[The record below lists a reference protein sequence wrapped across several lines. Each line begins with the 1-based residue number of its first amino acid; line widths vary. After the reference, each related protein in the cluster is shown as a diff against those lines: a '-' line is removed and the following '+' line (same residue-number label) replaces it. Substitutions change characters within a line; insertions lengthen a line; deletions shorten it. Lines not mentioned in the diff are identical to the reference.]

1 METIKVHLK
10 ETPHAW
16 WARVADGDESH
27 HYSAEH
33 PLDALCMALGLP
45 VFGEYIPALDSES
58 LNGVT
63 LTLKKYSSGS
73 FGLEGTVTGG
83 CTAQGVAHML
93 AEMIVQ
99 HEMGYDVDGA
109 EWDEGDEECD
119 CDPRYPES
127 CAHAGGNAA
136 DVQGEI
142 IPSAEIDRWYE
153 RCGPLVFRPMLVIT
167 PWKDP
172 SGLTLQIGDSSE
184 PPFTHY
190 RSWHG
195 VDRNNLTPQAGIR
208 IAKGIEVYGRCPDC
222 KGTRVYE
229 GLFSREPCRTCKGA
243 GVV

>member
-16 WARVADGDESH
+16 WARVADGNESH

-33 PLDALCMALGLP
+33 PLDALCKALGLP
-45 VFGEYIPALDSES
+45 EFGDYIPALDSES

-63 LTLKKYSSGS
+63 LTLQRHHGDSYTCEGS
-73 FGLEGTVTGG
+73 MVAARS
-83 CTAQGVAHML
+83 AQAMAHML
-93 AEMIVQ
+93 AEIIVQ

-109 EWDEGDEECD
+109 EWDEDDEECD

-127 CAHAGGNAA
+127 CAHAGGDAA
-136 DVQGEI
+136 GVQGEI

-172 SGLTLQIGDSSE
+172 SGLTLQIGDSSD

-190 RSWHG
+190 RSFHG
-195 VDRNNLTPQAGIR
+195 VGHGGMA
-208 IAKGIEVYGRCPDC
+208 CPGC
-222 KGTRVYE
+222 KGSRVYE
-229 GLFSREPCRTCKGA
+229 GLFAREPCGTCKGA